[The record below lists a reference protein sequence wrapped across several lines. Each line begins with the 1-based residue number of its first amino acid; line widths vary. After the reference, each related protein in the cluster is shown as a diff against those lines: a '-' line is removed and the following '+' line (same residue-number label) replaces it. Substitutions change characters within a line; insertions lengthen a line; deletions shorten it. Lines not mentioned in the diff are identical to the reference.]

1 MENHDLA
8 DISSSSAPYQYN
20 LANSWAQ
27 STNFQY
33 ESNAGS
39 LPNYIAATSGSTQ
52 GIIDDGNP
60 GSHPLSVTNI
70 VDRLEGAG
78 LTWKAYMEGMP
89 STNICNGG
97 GSTDGGTNYIA
108 HHDAFAY
115 YTDITGNSARC
126 AKVVQAGTSGG
137 ASSCTTSM
145 PSGLAST
152 LLSDLGSTS
161 TASNFIWLQPNNY
174 DNSHDCSPNV
184 GSAYLQAIVP
194 SILSSTVFTT
204 QKAVLLITYDEGHDT
219 CCPDPI
225 YTVFAGPQAKTSYSS
240 GANTYNHYSLLR
252 TIEDNWSFSCLSND
266 CSSPNMDEFLINP
279 ILPPPSSLFDY
290 IVWIMMENHDLAD
303 ISSSS
308 APYQYNLANSWA
320 QSTNFQYESN
330 AGSLYNYIAATSGS
344 MNGITCDGSPNSGC
358 VLPNPG
364 VQNIVDRLAGK
375 SLSWKA
381 YMEGMPTSNICT
393 YGSAAYSD
401 GSGNNYQAH
410 HDPFVYYSDVYNNST
425 RCARVIQA
433 GSSSGAASCTTTM
446 PPGVASNL
454 LNDLQSTTTA
464 SNLMWLTPNNY
475 DNTHDCTP
483 SVGSAYL
490 QAIVPSI
497 LSSTVFTTQKAVL
510 LITYDEGHDTCCPDP
525 IYTVFAGPQAKTS
538 YSSGANTYNHY
549 SILKTIETNW
559 GLASL
564 TSNDGGASGMT
575 EFFASSAPVSGSW
588 NPNVACT
595 PQTVRISDITNNMT
609 GTRSYNNSRYS
620 PGITENP
627 PVPSSEGAKRWLSA
641 GAVPGATPPGWV
653 SPGPSC
659 VINNLHGQM
668 AASFVEID
676 GVGTSGMTYETDCS
690 TAYDSANGGGAQPAG
705 HWCDD
710 TFNIFDPS
718 LVSNYGTS
726 CTSATDPTCYGRMHL
741 EFDQDWMAAGYC
753 GPSTSYCNNN
763 TLAQTINPGSS
774 TTLFDFQ
781 GFIFW
786 DPDHLTANWHSF
798 SGWELHALTG
808 WKSHPVTAPLNPPYK
823 LTFQGYDYD
832 GAYEETLT
840 LNNQLLAQLPTVD
853 SPQNAG
859 IYVSFTVNNLPVV
872 KGTNTLVFT
881 HASWDCG
888 VTDTTKNVQITDG
901 APTVIFSDPTARPLS
916 CTQSITYTFTV

>member
-1 MENHDLA
+1 MKLFRILTLVIPIILSSLLVPSMIPRVQAAPPHEFDYMIWIMMENHDLADISSSSAPYQYNLANSCAQSTNFQYESNAGSLPNYIAATSGSTQGIIDDGNPGSHPLSVTNIVDRLEGAGLTWKAYMEGMPSTNICNGGGSTDGGTNYIAHHDAFAYYTDITGNSARCAKVVQAGTSGGASSCTTSMPSGLASTLLSDLGSTSTASNFIWLQPNNYDNSHDCSPNVGSAYLQAIVPSILSSTVFTTQKAVLLITYDEGHDTCCPDPIYTVFAGPQAKTSYSSGANTYNHYSLLRTIEDNWSFSCLSNDCSSPNMDEFLINPILPPPSSLFDYIVWIMMENHDLA

-375 SLSWKA
+375 SL
-381 YMEGMPTSNICT
+381 
-393 YGSAAYSD
+393 
-401 GSGNNYQAH
+401 
-410 HDPFVYYSDVYNNST
+410 
-425 RCARVIQA
+425 
-433 GSSSGAASCTTTM
+433 
-446 PPGVASNL
+446 
-454 LNDLQSTTTA
+454 
-464 SNLMWLTPNNY
+464 
-475 DNTHDCTP
+475 
-483 SVGSAYL
+483 
-490 QAIVPSI
+490 
-497 LSSTVFTTQKAVL
+497 
-510 LITYDEGHDTCCPDP
+510 
-525 IYTVFAGPQAKTS
+525 
-538 YSSGANTYNHY
+538 
-549 SILKTIETNW
+549 
-559 GLASL
+559 
-564 TSNDGGASGMT
+564 
-575 EFFASSAPVSGSW
+575 
-588 NPNVACT
+588 
-595 PQTVRISDITNNMT
+595 
-609 GTRSYNNSRYS
+609 
-620 PGITENP
+620 
-627 PVPSSEGAKRWLSA
+627 
-641 GAVPGATPPGWV
+641 
-653 SPGPSC
+653 
-659 VINNLHGQM
+659 
-668 AASFVEID
+668 
-676 GVGTSGMTYETDCS
+676 
-690 TAYDSANGGGAQPAG
+690 
-705 HWCDD
+705 
-710 TFNIFDPS
+710 
-718 LVSNYGTS
+718 
-726 CTSATDPTCYGRMHL
+726 
-741 EFDQDWMAAGYC
+741 
-753 GPSTSYCNNN
+753 
-763 TLAQTINPGSS
+763 
-774 TTLFDFQ
+774 
-781 GFIFW
+781 
-786 DPDHLTANWHSF
+786 
-798 SGWELHALTG
+798 
-808 WKSHPVTAPLNPPYK
+808 
-823 LTFQGYDYD
+823 
-832 GAYEETLT
+832 
-840 LNNQLLAQLPTVD
+840 
-853 SPQNAG
+853 
-859 IYVSFTVNNLPVV
+859 
-872 KGTNTLVFT
+872 
-881 HASWDCG
+881 
-888 VTDTTKNVQITDG
+888 
-901 APTVIFSDPTARPLS
+901 
-916 CTQSITYTFTV
+916 

>member
-1 MENHDLA
+1 MKLFRILTLVIPIILSSLLVPSMIPRVQAAPPHEFDYMIWIMMENHDLA

-240 GANTYNHYSLLR
+240 GANTYNHYS
-252 TIEDNWSFSCLSND
+252 
-266 CSSPNMDEFLINP
+266 
-279 ILPPPSSLFDY
+279 
-290 IVWIMMENHDLAD
+290 
-303 ISSSS
+303 
-308 APYQYNLANSWA
+308 
-320 QSTNFQYESN
+320 
-330 AGSLYNYIAATSGS
+330 
-344 MNGITCDGSPNSGC
+344 
-358 VLPNPG
+358 
-364 VQNIVDRLAGK
+364 
-375 SLSWKA
+375 
-381 YMEGMPTSNICT
+381 
-393 YGSAAYSD
+393 
-401 GSGNNYQAH
+401 
-410 HDPFVYYSDVYNNST
+410 
-425 RCARVIQA
+425 
-433 GSSSGAASCTTTM
+433 
-446 PPGVASNL
+446 
-454 LNDLQSTTTA
+454 
-464 SNLMWLTPNNY
+464 
-475 DNTHDCTP
+475 
-483 SVGSAYL
+483 
-490 QAIVPSI
+490 
-497 LSSTVFTTQKAVL
+497 
-510 LITYDEGHDTCCPDP
+510 
-525 IYTVFAGPQAKTS
+525 
-538 YSSGANTYNHY
+538 
-549 SILKTIETNW
+549 ILKTIETNW

-653 SPGPSC
+653 SPGP
-659 VINNLHGQM
+659 
-668 AASFVEID
+668 
-676 GVGTSGMTYETDCS
+676 
-690 TAYDSANGGGAQPAG
+690 
-705 HWCDD
+705 
-710 TFNIFDPS
+710 
-718 LVSNYGTS
+718 
-726 CTSATDPTCYGRMHL
+726 
-741 EFDQDWMAAGYC
+741 
-753 GPSTSYCNNN
+753 
-763 TLAQTINPGSS
+763 
-774 TTLFDFQ
+774 
-781 GFIFW
+781 
-786 DPDHLTANWHSF
+786 
-798 SGWELHALTG
+798 
-808 WKSHPVTAPLNPPYK
+808 
-823 LTFQGYDYD
+823 
-832 GAYEETLT
+832 
-840 LNNQLLAQLPTVD
+840 
-853 SPQNAG
+853 
-859 IYVSFTVNNLPVV
+859 
-872 KGTNTLVFT
+872 
-881 HASWDCG
+881 
-888 VTDTTKNVQITDG
+888 
-901 APTVIFSDPTARPLS
+901 
-916 CTQSITYTFTV
+916 